1 MVVHGTY
8 IQNKVILNIQKNIS
22 NNISMSLFNTKRY
35 NDLYHNGIVID
46 KKRHI
51 LVLFYQYNTSTVQ
64 TYYSFISFLKVHS
77 ETEITFS

>member
-46 KKRHI
+46 KKDI
-51 LVLFYQYNTSTVQ
+51 FQLYSINTSTVQ